1 MGSSLS
7 SNSVSHAL
15 SSSKVISHL
24 FSRSEIFKFSD
35 PQSESFF
42 TTIKDRVSR
51 QAAGLTESEKGEATT
66 LSAELTTSVT
76 NVVSTSNSRKC
87 DSTVLVKTLV
97 TPILNYRSRL
107 AVSLKNGRLVRK
119 YGKHSSYILLS
130 QDAVISKRTKMFGQ
144 DIHVGGRICTVNA
157 TPSPSHDALFEEF
170 TLNFADHC
178 ILRKEDIW

>member
-15 SSSKVISHL
+15 SSSKVIGHM
-24 FSRSEIFKFSD
+24 FSRSQVFEFSD

-51 QAAGLTESEKGEATT
+51 QAAGLTESEKGEVTR

-76 NVVSTSNSRKC
+76 NVVSTSNSNKC
-87 DSTVLVKTLV
+87 DSTVLIKTLV

-107 AVSLKNGRLVRK
+107 AVTMVNG
-119 YGKHSSYILLS
+119 
-130 QDAVISKRTKMFGQ
+130 
-144 DIHVGGRICTVNA
+144 
-157 TPSPSHDALFEEF
+157 
-170 TLNFADHC
+170 
-178 ILRKEDIW
+178 W